1 MTGMMQQAKQKDD
14 ILQRMRTIPPATK
27 LINLFGDY
35 GSTEFV
41 LRRGGHLR
49 NVQVAYES
57 WGQLSLNQDNAV
69 LIFTG
74 LSPGAHA
81 CSSADDPTPGWW
93 EYMIGPGKPIDT
105 DRFFVVCVNSL
116 GGCFGSTGPSSINPE
131 TGKAYGLD
139 FPELTIE
146 DIAKAGHHA
155 LHELGI
161 DHLHAVVGASMGG
174 MTALAYALQYPDELD
189 YLVSISSAARALPF
203 TIAIRSLQREIVRND
218 PSWQGGFYDQD
229 AEPVHGMLTARK
241 LGLLSYRASEEW
253 LQRFNRTKVPSKRKS
268 QTPFGIEFEIESYL
282 DYNAR
287 KFAEIFD
294 ANSYLYLSRAMDLFD
309 VAEHGG
315 TINAGLAKIQA
326 RRSLIIGVET
336 DILFPIE
343 QQIEIAEG
351 LKKAG
356 RVVDFHYLNSIN
368 GHDSFLIDK
377 QHFSPVV
384 GEFFQSSSIALESS
398 HRDPYAN

>member
-1 MTGMMQQAKQKDD
+1 MQKAIKTGDV
-14 ILQRMRTIPPATK
+14 LQRKRVIPPATQ
-27 LINLFGDY
+27 IVDLFGDY

-49 NVQVAYES
+49 KVQVAYES
-57 WGQLSLNQDNAV
+57 WGELSLNQDNAI

-74 LSPGAHA
+74 LSPSAHA
-81 CSSADDPTPGWW
+81 CSSEKDPTPGWW

-105 DRFFVVCVNSL
+105 NRFYVVCVNSL
-116 GGCFGSTGPSSINPE
+116 GGCFGSTGPSSINPD
-131 TGKAYGLD
+131 TGQPYGLS

-155 LHELGI
+155 LHELGV

-218 PSWQGGFYDQD
+218 PDWQAGHYQQEE
-229 AEPVHGMLTARK
+229 EPVHGMLTARK

-253 LQRFNRTKVPSKRKS
+253 LQRFNRAKVPVERKP
-268 QTPFGIEFEIESYL
+268 QGAFGVEFEIESYL

-287 KFAEIFD
+287 KFAEVFD

-315 TINAGLAKIQA
+315 SINAGLSKIHAKE
-326 RRSLIIGVET
+326 SLIIGVET

-351 LKKAG
+351 LKKSG
-356 RVVDFHYLNSIN
+356 RSVDFQNLNSIN

-377 QHFSPVV
+377 EHFSPVV
-384 GEFFQSSSIALESS
+384 TEFFEKTRIALESS
-398 HRDPYAN
+398 SRDPYAN